1 VSALVYNAAIS
12 QAPVAGVRRSPNPV
26 LSVLGRLL
34 ESVLHRAISLDP
46 ETRDRMSAL
55 EGRAI
60 AMTFKGTGLAMRLVV
75 DAGRLRVG
83 PADADVS
90 ALSLAATPGTLL
102 SMLLRRGDEAA
113 MAPGQIDISGD
124 AELARLLEQIATR
137 FAPDIGEA
145 FSRASGDVIGF
156 QLARQ
161 FRRSLAWVQRSAR
174 DLATD
179 SVDYL
184 RDESRD
190 LVARPELDDFL
201 DDIDRIRDRADRLEA
216 RVRGLLVKD
225 GVSAT

>member
-1 VSALVYNAAIS
+1 MLVYNAAMS
-12 QAPVAGVRRSPNPV
+12 EAPVAGVRSTPNPV

-34 ESVLHRAISLDP
+34 ESVLNRAISLDP
-46 ETRDRMSAL
+46 ETRDRLSAL

-60 AMTFKGTGLAMRLVV
+60 GMTFKGTGLAMRIVV
-75 DAGRLRVG
+75 DDGRVRIG
-83 PADADVS
+83 PADSDTS
-90 ALSLAATPGTLL
+90 ALALAATPGTLL

-124 AELARLLEQIATR
+124 AELARRLEQIATR
-137 FAPDIGEA
+137 FAPDIDEA
-145 FSRASGDVIGF
+145 FSRAFGDVIGF

-161 FRRSLAWVQRSAR
+161 FRRSLTWMQRGAR

-201 DDIDRIRDRADRLEA
+201 DDVDRIRDRADRLEA
-216 RVRGLLVKD
+216 RVRGLLPKTGTSTV
-225 GVSAT
+225 

>member
-1 VSALVYNAAIS
+1 MPEASIG
-12 QAPVAGVRRSPNPV
+12 GVPRTPNPV
-26 LSVLGRLL
+26 LSVFGRLL
-34 ESVLHRAISLDP
+34 ESVLDRAISLDA
-46 ETRDRMSAL
+46 ETRDRLSAL

-60 AMTFKGTGLAMRLVV
+60 GMSFKGTGLAMRMVV
-75 DAGRLRVG
+75 DHGRLRIG
-83 PADADVS
+83 PADSDTS

-124 AELARLLEQIATR
+124 AELARRLEQIATR
-137 FAPDIGEA
+137 FAPDVDEA
-145 FSRASGDVIGF
+145 FSRAFGDVVGF

-161 FRRSLAWVQRSAR
+161 FRRSLTWMQRGAR

-179 SVDYL
+179 SVEFL

-201 DDIDRIRDRADRLEA
+201 DEVDQLRDRGDRLEA
-216 RVRGLLVKD
+216 RVRALLAKT
-225 GVSAT
+225 GSSAG

>member
-1 VSALVYNAAIS
+1 MSE
-12 QAPVAGVRRSPNPV
+12 APVAGVRRTPNLV

-34 ESVLHRAISLDP
+34 ESVLDRAISLDP
-46 ETRDRMSAL
+46 ETRDRLFAL

-60 AMTFKGTGLAMRLVV
+60 AMTFKGTGLAMRIVA
-75 DAGRLRVG
+75 DDGRLRIG
-83 PADADVS
+83 PADSGSS

-102 SMLLRRGDEAA
+102 SMLLRRGDESA
-113 MAPGQIDISGD
+113 MAPGQFDISGD
-124 AELARLLEQIATR
+124 AELARRLEQIATR
-137 FAPDIGEA
+137 FAPDIDEA
-145 FSRASGDVIGF
+145 FSRAFGDVIGF

-161 FRRSLAWVQRSAR
+161 FRRSLTWMQRGAH

-201 DDIDRIRDRADRLEA
+201 DEVDQVRDRGDRLEA
-216 RVRGLLVKD
+216 RVRGLLAKT
-225 GVSAT
+225 GSSAA

>member
-1 VSALVYNAAIS
+1 MSE
-12 QAPVAGVRRSPNPV
+12 APAAGVRRTPNPV
-26 LSVLGRLL
+26 LSVFGRLL
-34 ESVLHRAISLDP
+34 ESVLDGVIALDP
-46 ETRDRMSAL
+46 ETRDRLAAL

-60 AMTFKGTGLAMRLVV
+60 AMRFKGTGLALRMLVV
-75 DAGRLRVG
+75 DGRLCIG
-83 PADADVS
+83 PADTDAS

-102 SMLLRRGDEAA
+102 SMLLRRGDDKV

-124 AELARLLEQIATR
+124 AELARRLEQIATR
-137 FAPDIGEA
+137 FAPDFDEA
-145 FSRASGDVIGF
+145 FSRAFGDVLGF

-161 FRRSLAWVQRSAR
+161 FRRALTFMQRSAR

-201 DDIDRIRDRADRLEA
+201 DEVDRLRDRGDRLEA
-216 RVRGLLVKD
+216 RVRGLLAKS
-225 GVSAT
+225 GSSAG

>member
-1 VSALVYNAAIS
+1 MSEALH
-12 QAPVAGVRRSPNPV
+12 AGVRRTPNPV
-26 LSVLGRLL
+26 LSAFGRLL
-34 ESVLHRAISLDP
+34 EGVLDRAISLDP
-46 ETRDRMSAL
+46 ETRDRMRAL

-102 SMLLRRGDEAA
+102 SMLLRRGDETA
-113 MAPGQIDISGD
+113 MAPGQFEISGD
-124 AELARLLEQIATR
+124 AELARRLEQIATR
-137 FAPDIGEA
+137 FAPDIDEA
-145 FSRASGDVIGF
+145 FSRAFGDVIGF
-156 QLARQ
+156 QLARR

-201 DDIDRIRDRADRLEA
+201 DDVDRIRDRADRLEA
-216 RVRGLLVKD
+216 RVRGLLAKNA
-225 GVSAT
+225 GSTA